1 MLSGLFNTKPP
12 LDEESV
18 QWIFEVFTWGLQH
31 LGRERFFDDTLLVT
45 PDNKHFPGRA
55 SSIPEV
61 AGLIF
66 RRTVTYAGM
75 SHWPLALREPGAA
88 LPDQAPRIEIPSPL
102 RIGAPLEEDAG
113 QLQVP
118 AVVDGE
124 VLGIGYDPNQ
134 VNNPEAMIA
143 GFVQV
148 LAHYLGAAVP
158 EDPPGGIQNWPQTT
172 EVLGVFLGFGVLFA
186 NTAYKAP
193 AGGCGSCGGPP
204 TQRQVYL
211 SQYDVTYALALFC
224 VLKSIP
230 SKAVLGALR
239 GSLRGYFKRCRK
251 DIERRSE
258 AVAGLREASAAQ
270 GLEN

>member
-1 MLSGLFNTKPP
+1 MLAGLFNSKPP

-18 QWIFEVFTWGLQH
+18 QWIVEVFAWGLQH
-31 LGRERFFDDTLLVT
+31 LGRERFFDDTVLVT
-45 PDNKHFPGRA
+45 PDNKHFPGQA

-61 AGLIF
+61 AGLMF
-66 RRTVTYAGM
+66 QRTVDYAGM

-88 LPDQAPRIEIPSPL
+88 LPNEAPRIEIPSPL
-102 RIGAPLEEDAG
+102 RIGMATEKAAQLPAISDAS
-113 QLQVP
+113 
-118 AVVDGE
+118 

-134 VNNPEAMIA
+134 VSNPEAMIA

-186 NTAYKAP
+186 NTAYHAP

-204 TQRQVYL
+204 TERQVHL

-224 VLKSIP
+224 VLKGIP
-230 SKAVLGALR
+230 NKAVLGALK

-251 DIERRSE
+251 DIERRPE
-258 AVAGLREASAAQ
+258 MVARLSAEGQVVA
-270 GLEN
+270 LP